1 MTNSQW
7 RGVGLLAIAL
17 LQAQSQ
23 LTDPELEYPA
33 YTPKPTDLILSRSK
47 YMEQLQ
53 GFWLTQCIANWTG
66 LITEMDKIE
75 PPFYTDEN
83 WDGPDERNIWGNF
96 ISRTDTIIE
105 YYFVGNGEA
114 WAADDDTDIEYM
126 YQHLMDVNNV
136 SILTPEQIRDGWLH
150 HIYSNEDAPNNENFL
165 WVSNETAYYLMQDG
179 LLPPSTSDP
188 DNNSHYE
195 MIDAQLTTEI
205 FGLFAPT
212 RPDIAL
218 RMSHMPI
225 RTTANG
231 NAKWAAEFYV
241 VMYSLASYVENELS
255 MKEKVFWLAKQARK
269 RLPDGT
275 PVAGMYDYIKASYD
289 ANPDKNDWESTRD
302 AVYERYQVGGGD
314 GYMYNQSFDS
324 GINFAA
330 SLVSLFY
337 GEGDLPRTIKIGSL
351 TGWDSDNP
359 TATWGGLLGFML
371 GKNNV
376 EWAFEKDDL
385 SETYWISRTRRNF
398 PDRTPV
404 MDGEDTFSLMAK
416 RGIYIIDR
424 VVIEE
429 LDGGVDLEKDVWYI
443 PDHGGDFPP
452 GILLER

>member
-23 LTDPELEYPA
+23 LADPELDYPA
-33 YTPKPTDLILSRSK
+33 YTPKPTDRILSRSK

-96 ISRTDTIIE
+96 ISTTDTVIE
-105 YYFVGNGEA
+105 YYFVRNGET

-126 YQHLMDVNNV
+126 YQHLLDVNNT

-212 RPDIAL
+212 RTD
-218 RMSHMPI
+218 MSLIHI
-225 RTTANG
+225 
-231 NAKWAAEFYV
+231 
-241 VMYSLASYVENELS
+241 
-255 MKEKVFWLAKQARK
+255 
-269 RLPDGT
+269 
-275 PVAGMYDYIKASYD
+275 
-289 ANPDKNDWESTRD
+289 
-302 AVYERYQVGGGD
+302 
-314 GYMYNQSFDS
+314 
-324 GINFAA
+324 
-330 SLVSLFY
+330 
-337 GEGDLPRTIKIGSL
+337 
-351 TGWDSDNP
+351 
-359 TATWGGLLGFML
+359 
-371 GKNNV
+371 
-376 EWAFEKDDL
+376 
-385 SETYWISRTRRNF
+385 
-398 PDRTPV
+398 
-404 MDGEDTFSLMAK
+404 
-416 RGIYIIDR
+416 
-424 VVIEE
+424 
-429 LDGGVDLEKDVWYI
+429 
-443 PDHGGDFPP
+443 
-452 GILLER
+452 

>member
-1 MTNSQW
+1 
-7 RGVGLLAIAL
+7 
-17 LQAQSQ
+17 
-23 LTDPELEYPA
+23 
-33 YTPKPTDLILSRSK
+33 
-47 YMEQLQ
+47 
-53 GFWLTQCIANWTG
+53 
-66 LITEMDKIE
+66 
-75 PPFYTDEN
+75 
-83 WDGPDERNIWGNF
+83 
-96 ISRTDTIIE
+96 
-105 YYFVGNGEA
+105 
-114 WAADDDTDIEYM
+114 
-126 YQHLMDVNNV
+126 
-136 SILTPEQIRDGWLH
+136 
-150 HIYSNEDAPNNENFL
+150 
-165 WVSNETAYYLMQDG
+165 
-179 LLPPSTSDP
+179 
-188 DNNSHYE
+188 
-195 MIDAQLTTEI
+195 
-205 FGLFAPT
+205 
-212 RPDIAL
+212 
-218 RMSHMPI
+218 MSHMPI

-302 AVYERYQVGGGD
+302 SVYERYQVGGGD
-314 GYMYNQSFDS
+314 GYVYNQSFDS

-330 SLVSLFY
+330 SLISLFY

-371 GKNNV
+371 GKKNV

-398 PDRTPV
+398 PDQTPV